1 HAHQR
6 GILHRDLKPG
16 NILIDAAGQPHIT
29 DFGLAR
35 RIQGDS
41 HLTQSGAIVG
51 TPSYMAPEQAQGKKG
66 LTIAADVHS
75 LGAIL
80 YELLTGVPPFRS
92 DNPLDTLLQVI
103 EQEPSRPRSLN
114 PKVSRDLETIALK
127 CLAKDPAQRYA
138 SASALAVDLNR
149 WLEGKPIFA
158 RPLRLPVR
166 LWRSSPGNPALALA
180 STAALVT
187 LVVALVL
194 GYGIYQQSRV
204 EMRLSLIRSAE
215 AARKAGNRP
224 QAIKLLKEAVAKG
237 IWNEDLLLDEA
248 LQTISSP

>member
-149 WLEGKPIFA
+149 WLEGKPIF
-158 RPLRLPVR
+158 PPPVR
-166 LWRSSPGNPALALA
+166 FPGRRWGWGRRDPPPALGPTPAP
-180 STAALVT
+180 AA
-187 LVVALVL
+187 
-194 GYGIYQQSRV
+194 
-204 EMRLSLIRSAE
+204 
-215 AARKAGNRP
+215 
-224 QAIKLLKEAVAKG
+224 
-237 IWNEDLLLDEA
+237 
-248 LQTISSP
+248 